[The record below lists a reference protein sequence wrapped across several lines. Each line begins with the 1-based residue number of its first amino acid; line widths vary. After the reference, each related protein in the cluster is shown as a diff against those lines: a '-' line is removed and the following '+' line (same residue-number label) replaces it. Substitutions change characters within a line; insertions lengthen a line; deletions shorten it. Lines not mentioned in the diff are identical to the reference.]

1 MTTQPDCLFCRIIL
15 GEIPSTKVYEDDTVL
30 AFRDIEPAAP
40 VHVLIVPKSHIAS
53 LDAVQKAD
61 AELTGRLM
69 LAAAEIARQEGIA
82 ESGYRV
88 ITNIGKEGGQ
98 SVDHLHLHLLG
109 GRQLSTLGL

>member
-1 MTTQPDCLFCRIIL
+1 MDTQPDCLFCRIVR
-15 GEIPSTKVYEDDTVL
+15 GEIPSTKVYEDATIL

-40 VHVLIVPKSHIAS
+40 VHVLIVPKRHVDS
-53 LDAVQKAD
+53 LATLTDND
-61 AELTGRLM
+61 SELAGSLM
-69 LAAAEIARQEGIA
+69 LAAAEIARHEGIA

-88 ITNIGKEGGQ
+88 IVNAGKEGGQ